1 MNGKFK
7 INYPDRYLNNES
19 EPSSKK
25 RPSQL
30 YKPSG
35 LLYADIIALGSAVH
49 TEHKNI
55 FCGQNVEFLN
65 FKTGGE

>member
-1 MNGKFK
+1 MSP
-7 INYPDRYLNNES
+7 YRAV
-19 EPSSKK
+19 KK
-25 RPSQL
+25 HQSQL

-35 LLYADIIALGSAVH
+35 LLYADIIALASAVH

-55 FCGQNVEFLN
+55 FCGQKVEFLN